1 MAVNRLL
8 LVVGEAPPQTIR
20 LALAGS
26 PARIHV
32 VAPAVVGP
40 LDWLANADDRG
51 HERAELQAAEAERAL
66 DGLVEVTSAAGDV
79 DPVQAVADALVDF
92 EATDI
97 VITGR
102 AADIDLDHALTR
114 FGLPVYRVGPPPGRK
129 ARINREVRELA
140 GGRNAGSLF
149 ACIVGMNVALMLGA
163 ILLSLLALF
172 VLWLVGAF

>member
-1 MAVNRLL
+1 MNRLL
-8 LVVGEAPPQTIR
+8 LVVGEAAPPTIR

-26 PARIHV
+26 PARVHV
-32 VAPAVVGP
+32 VASAVVGP

-51 HERAELQAAEAERAL
+51 QRRAELQAAEAERAL

-102 AADIDLDHALTR
+102 AADLDLDHALTR

-129 ARINREVRELA
+129 ARVNRELRELA
-140 GGRNAGSLF
+140 GGRNAGSLV
-149 ACIVGMNVALMLGA
+149 ACIVGMNVALMVGA
-163 ILLSLLALF
+163 IALSLVALF
-172 VLWLVGAF
+172 VLWLVGVF